1 MKWFFFLLLA
11 GNLGFAGFVYLR
23 EITPNPDAQLLSL
36 QMNADQIV
44 IVPPRPRPPPD
55 PVAAPGAK
63 KPVVCLEWGSFGKA
77 DFARASSALDAL
89 NLGERLRQAD
99 VSAPLS
105 HWVYIPPLRDKARV
119 EKKIAE
125 LKKLGVTEYYPITEP
140 GPFLHAISLGVFRS
154 EEGAKKYLATLREAG
169 VRSAIMGEREQ
180 RVTQSAFLV
189 ASPTE
194 AESARFLALK
204 AEFSGTDLRTV
215 ECPPG

>member
-1 MKWFFFLLLA
+1 
-11 GNLGFAGFVYLR
+11 
-23 EITPNPDAQLLSL
+23 
-36 QMNADQIV
+36 
-44 IVPPRPRPPPD
+44 
-55 PVAAPGAK
+55 
-63 KPVVCLEWGSFGKA
+63 
-77 DFARASSALDAL
+77 
-89 NLGERLRQAD
+89 
-99 VSAPLS
+99 
-105 HWVYIPPLRDKARV
+105 
-119 EKKIAE
+119 
-125 LKKLGVTEYYPITEP
+125 VTEYYPITEP

-204 AEFSGTDLRTV
+204 AEFAGTDLRTV

>member
-1 MKWFFFLLLA
+1 MKWFFVLLLA
-11 GNLGFAGFVYLR
+11 ANLGFAGFVYIR
-23 EITPNPDAQLLSL
+23 ETTPNPDAQLLSL

-44 IVPPRPRPPPD
+44 IVPPRPRPPPE
-55 PVAAPGAK
+55 PVAAAGVK

-77 DFARASSALDAL
+77 DFARASSSLDAL
-89 NLGERLRQAD
+89 KLGERLRRAD
-99 VSAPLS
+99 VSTPLS
-105 HWVYIPPLRDKARV
+105 HWVYIPPLRDKARM
-119 EKKIAE
+119 ERKILE
-125 LKKLGVTEYYPITEP
+125 LKTLGVREYYPIMDP

-189 ASPTE
+189 VSPTE
-194 AESARFLALK
+194 AESAQMLALK
-204 AEFSGTDLRTV
+204 ADFSGTDLRTV